1 MPQMYRSLQMSQPGV
16 MPKAERELRAS
27 FLSQLELIPGGD
39 KIKACIQCG
48 TCTGS
53 CPVSYAMDISP
64 RGVMALFR
72 AGDIE
77 SILRSRTIWVC
88 ASCYACTTRCPA
100 GIKITDILYALKRIA
115 MDKGIFPSRFPVY
128 ALSEQFV
135 KMVNQYGRNYE
146 LGLMARFNL
155 KTGLKTSLD
164 RFWQMVPLGWKMFT
178 HGRMAFKPTKIKG
191 LEQIRKIISQ
201 AERASVTI
209 ERQIPEYASP
219 VGYGAV
225 VEVSKEAD
233 QTGGGH

>member
-1 MPQMYRSLQMSQPGV
+1 MESQSRSLALSQPGV
-16 MPKAERELRAS
+16 MPRAERELRKS
-27 FLSQLELIPGGD
+27 FLAQLELIPGGD
-39 KIKACIQCG
+39 KIKGCIQCG

-88 ASCYACTTRCPA
+88 ASCYACTTRCPS

-135 KMVNQYGRNYE
+135 KMVNRYGRNYE
-146 LGLMARFNL
+146 LGLVARFNI
-155 KTGLKTSLD
+155 KSGWKK
-164 RFWQMVPLGWKMFT
+164 FWPLAPLAWKMFT
-178 HGRMAFKPTKIKG
+178 HGRLAFRPDRIKG
-191 LEQIRKIISQ
+191 LEQIRKIIRQ
-201 AERASVTI
+201 AEKSALPI
-209 ERQIPEYASP
+209 EREIPEYASP

-225 VEVSKEAD
+225 EEVTKETNQA
-233 QTGGGH
+233 GGGV

>member
-1 MPQMYRSLQMSQPGV
+1 MESQSRSLELSQPGV
-16 MPKAERELRAS
+16 MPRGERELRAS

-135 KMVNQYGRNYE
+135 KIVNQYGRNYE
-146 LGLMARFNL
+146 LGLVLRFNW
-155 KTGLKTSLD
+155 KTGLR
-164 RFWQMVPLGWKMFT
+164 RFVEMIPLGWKMFT

-191 LEQIRKIISQ
+191 LEQIRRIISQ

-233 QTGGGH
+233 QTGGGR

>member
-16 MPKAERELRAS
+16 MPRGERELRKS
-27 FLSQLELIPGGD
+27 FLTQLELIPGGD
-39 KIKACIQCG
+39 KIKGCIQCG

-77 SILRSRTIWVC
+77 SILRSRTIWIC

-128 ALSEQFV
+128 A
-135 KMVNQYGRNYE
+135 
-146 LGLMARFNL
+146 
-155 KTGLKTSLD
+155 
-164 RFWQMVPLGWKMFT
+164 
-178 HGRMAFKPTKIKG
+178 
-191 LEQIRKIISQ
+191 
-201 AERASVTI
+201 
-209 ERQIPEYASP
+209 
-219 VGYGAV
+219 
-225 VEVSKEAD
+225 
-233 QTGGGH
+233 

>member
-1 MPQMYRSLQMSQPGV
+1 MESQSRSLALSQPGV
-16 MPKAERELRAS
+16 MPRAERELRKS
-27 FLSQLELIPGGD
+27 FLAQLELIPGGD
-39 KIKACIQCG
+39 KIKGCIQCG

-135 KMVNQYGRNYE
+135 KIVNQYGRNYE
-146 LGLMARFNL
+146 LGLVLRFNW
-155 KTGLKTSLD
+155 KTGLR
-164 RFWQMVPLGWKMFT
+164 RFVEMIPLGWKMFT

-191 LEQIRKIISQ
+191 LEQIRRIISQ

-233 QTGGGH
+233 QTGGGR